1 MLDLI
6 RDFKFTDIILQ
17 TRILIFFQKWMGV
30 EKYREGEF
38 EQFGKYK
45 SNKYIYTYKLYT
57 PVPFFFLFLCYML
70 FLIFE
75 IQSRGWGLHH

>member
-45 SNKYIYTYKLYT
+45 SNKYIYL
-57 PVPFFFLFLCYML
+57 
-70 FLIFE
+70 
-75 IQSRGWGLHH
+75 